1 MANII
6 HVSPEKLAGTAKRF
20 EQTAGEVRMI
30 CRNMTGTVQALSG
43 RIWSGSAAAA
53 YKNKFNSLQGD
64 IDRLYRM
71 IAAHASHLEQI
82 AREYKAGDDQ
92 SAADAGI
99 LSGSVIG

>member
-43 RIWSGSAAAA
+43 RIWSGILTARSRFSKEAPSLFQGMAAGSDTLFR
-53 YKNKFNSLQGD
+53 KTILCPM
-64 IDRLYRM
+64 RLC
-71 IAAHASHLEQI
+71 
-82 AREYKAGDDQ
+82 
-92 SAADAGI
+92 
-99 LSGSVIG
+99 